1 MKYNKGMCYS
11 ASSYERIYE
20 LEKTFVKVLC
30 NKATE
35 SMADLVIQLTPTL
48 SRCSSV
54 GNLIKYAN
62 FLAIIKEKLI
72 AKNIMPKKRKR
83 IKCMRTRRT
92 LPLWP
97 IGPSNVTPS
106 TKLGETAASFLP
118 RVIISP
124 KFWNLEIDGQG
135 RDDRCF
141 QNWSSWRKLWTK
153 RVAIQDIN
161 NENIS
166 NTMLGYCSK

>member
-1 MKYNKGMCYS
+1 MCYS

-20 LEKTFVKVLC
+20 LDKTFVKVLC

-35 SMADLVIQLTPTL
+35 SMADLVSQLTPTL

-62 FLAIIKEKLI
+62 FLATIKEKLV

-135 RDDRCF
+135 CKAMMTDVFRTDPVGVSYE
-141 QNWSSWRKLWTK
+141 QNVQPFK
-153 RVAIQDIN
+153 
-161 NENIS
+161 IS
-166 NTMLGYCSK
+166 TMKIFLTPC